1 MTSEQLLDLLAYL
14 PDDAILRA
22 DPEHFRIRKK
32 TNLRKILTFGG
43 LTAALVLC
51 FTVGLTRFFSP
62 TPGGSP
68 SVQLPPVVATDTQ
81 TATTDT
87 ENFIGADTSIQTMGS
102 PHIHYQGNYYM
113 IDRYD
118 PYGVTVV
125 PDGYRFLGY
134 IDFRVECITEP
145 CQIKFEGDMSLFG
158 PQADSI
164 TAFLSPDGTSI
175 YADNGRGSYFLY
187 ILVDED

>member
-22 DPEHFRIRKK
+22 DPGHFRIRKK

-51 FTVGLTRFFSP
+51 TVGLTRFFSP
-62 TPGGSP
+62 APGGSP

-87 ENFIGADTSIQTMGS
+87 NSSTENYEEIPSACPP
-102 PHIHYQGNYYM
+102 PHFHYQGALYSPNGSLTVLEELPEGAYY
-113 IDRYD
+113 IGE
-118 PYGVTVV
+118 GV
-125 PDGYRFLGY
+125 PA
-134 IDFRVECITEP
+134 IECIISVNHCYEDFCGNLKGPLYLSEDGAFAYCLYKIDENGNTLSY
-145 CQIKFEGDMSLFG
+145 QQLQKHFE
-158 PQADSI
+158 
-164 TAFLSPDGTSI
+164 
-175 YADNGRGSYFLY
+175 
-187 ILVDED
+187 

>member
-22 DPEHFRIRKK
+22 DPGHFRIRKK
-32 TNLRKILTFGG
+32 ANLRKILTFGG

-87 ENFIGADTSIQTMGS
+87 NSSTEDYENTFSAFPP
-102 PHIHYQGNYYM
+102 PHFHYQG
-113 IDRYD
+113 I
-118 PYGVTVV
+118 
-125 PDGYRFLGY
+125 GY
-134 IDFRVECITEP
+134 
-145 CQIKFEGDMSLFG
+145 
-158 PQADSI
+158 SI
-164 TAFLSPDGTSI
+164 
-175 YADNGRGSYFLY
+175 NGRWIVVESLPEGFFYIGEAITHIGCVTGLDHCNDDLYGNLVGSLY
-187 ILVDED
+187 MNEEKTDAYLRFVDRTTGKTVYHWMEIAE